1 MKKTVLATLILSLLL
16 SAPVFADNGSM
27 TLKDSV
33 VAAVKQHP
41 QIKALLYNRDAVSKA
56 KLSALGRF
64 FPSLDLAGEA
74 GYQEYSNATTRS
86 NNTDQHT
93 RTPTDASIRLTQPIF
108 DGFDRWEDFKREGA
122 RLTSAEGR
130 LVDNVETVALD
141 AIRAHIDVVRIRRLV
156 TLAEDN
162 IKAHQAL
169 LDSITERVEGGA
181 GNRADEMQAKGRV
194 ARAETT
200 LVKYLGE
207 LRTAEADYTRT
218 VGKTPESLGDPE
230 YNPSYIPGT
239 ADQILELTLDNNPK
253 VAVYKAEI
261 EVAERTRNQ
270 LQSTMYPEIDAY
282 VSSRHTDN
290 LDGVDYYVQDNK
302 AMLRVNWNLIN
313 GGSDYNDIRTAAAR
327 INEAQANLQDTTDDL
342 IRQVASAWAE
352 YESSIGQI
360 EKYQEALQ
368 YSLES
373 LDMYLM
379 QFNVGQRSLLDVLD
393 ATNEVFTNKVQLETS
408 TSNRNFTLYKFLALE
423 GQVMKTMEIA
433 SSTYE
438 ELPAAQQ
445 SLTIART
452 LRGATDGRAPFA

>member
-1 MKKTVLATLILSLLL
+1 MKKFVLALIVLSILF
-16 SAPVFADNGSM
+16 SVPAFADNGTT

-41 QIKALLYNRDAVSKA
+41 QIKSLLYNRDAVSKA

-64 FPSLDLAGEA
+64 FPSLDLAGEV
-74 GYQEYSNATTRS
+74 GYQEYSSAATRADS
-86 NNTDQHT
+86 TDTHT
-93 RTPTDASIRLTQPIF
+93 RTPTDVSLTLTQPIF

-130 LVDNVETVALD
+130 LIDNVETVALD
-141 AIRAHIDVVRIRRLV
+141 AIRAHVDVVRIRRLV
-156 TLAEDN
+156 ALAGDN
-162 IKAHQAL
+162 ITAHQSL

-200 LVKYLGE
+200 LVNYVGE
-207 LRTAEADYTRT
+207 LRTAEAEYIRT
-218 VGKTPESLGDPE
+218 VGVTPEVLGEPD

-239 ADQILELTLDNNPK
+239 PDQILALTLENNPK
-253 VAVYKAEI
+253 IAVYKAEI
-261 EVAERTRNQ
+261 EVAERTKGQ
-270 LQSTMYPEIDAY
+270 LMSTMYPQVDAY
-282 VSSRHTDN
+282 ISSRHTDN
-290 LDGVDYYVQDNK
+290 LDGVDSWVQNNK
-302 AMLRVNWNLIN
+302 AMLSANWNLIN
-313 GGSDYNDIRTAAAR
+313 GGSDYNDVRTAAAR
-327 INEAQANLQDTTDDL
+327 INEAQADLQDTTDDL

-393 ATNEVFTNKVQLETS
+393 ATNEVFSNKVQLETA
-408 TSNRNFTLYKFLALE
+408 TSNRNYTLYKFLALE
-423 GQVMKTMEIA
+423 GQIMKTMEIA

-438 ELPAAQQ
+438 EMPEGQ
-445 SLTIART
+445 
-452 LRGATDGRAPFA
+452 